1 MLSHGWRYQV
11 PYLIHAMLGFANA
24 LPQQGQR
31 WRGPHGLL
39 KAEHSSGSWI
49 GGHVFRRDERW
60 LLIARKGFRV
70 HIIITDAWL
79 AKSRALHLSGIKLVG
94 AGALAAVVLMLASIA
109 TYHWFFLEGVRQ
121 GWPGFASVARLVHPN
136 DAGSKDAYMR
146 ANLDAMARKLG
157 EMQARMIQ
165 IDSLG
170 ARVAGLAGLNPAEF
184 KNAPGSGG
192 SLVASR
198 DISMQEL
205 MQALDTVEISSGSR
219 VDWLTVVESRL
230 FDQKIRQTLIPTEKP
245 VNGVRVGSSFGFRID
260 PITGHSA
267 LHTGLDFPADVGTP
281 ILAAAG
287 GVVVVQEYHAAY
299 GNMIEID
306 HGNDLITRYA
316 HASQTFVKKGDIVK
330 RGQKIASVGSTGR
343 STGPHLHFEVW
354 VAGVPQDPQR
364 FLDAGEKIAAARPAA
379 VGPRG
384 P

>member
-1 MLSHGWRYQV
+1 MHL
-11 PYLIHAMLGFANA
+11 
-24 LPQQGQR
+24 
-31 WRGPHGLL
+31 
-39 KAEHSSGSWI
+39 
-49 GGHVFRRDERW
+49 
-60 LLIARKGFRV
+60 
-70 HIIITDAWL
+70 IITDAWL
-79 AKSRALHLSGIKLVG
+79 AKSRALHLSGFKLVA
-94 AGALAAVVLMLASIA
+94 AGALAAVLLMLTTIA

-121 GWPGFASVARLVHPN
+121 GWPGFASVARLVHYKE
-136 DAGSKDAYMR
+136 AGSQDAYVR

-165 IDSLG
+165 IDALG
-170 ARVAGLAGLNPAEF
+170 ERVAGLAGLNPAEF

-198 DISMQEL
+198 NISMQEL
-205 MQALDTVEISSGSR
+205 MQALDSVEVSSTSR
-219 VDWLTVVESRL
+219 VDLLSAVESRL
-230 FDQKIRQTLIPTEKP
+230 FDQKIGQTLIPTEKP
-245 VNGVRVGSSFGFRID
+245 VDGVRVGSPFGFRVD
-260 PITGHSA
+260 PITGLSA

-287 GVVVVQEYHAAY
+287 GVVVVQEYHVAY

-364 FLDAGEKIAAARPAA
+364 FLDAGEKLAAAEPAA
-379 VGPRG
+379 PKLRK